1 MVIEEIQ
8 TDEAY
13 ESSAPLSQAIRYGD
27 TLYVSGNVPVD
38 PDSGELVEGGIGP
51 QTEQVLEN
59 IQAVLRATGTSMDNV
74 VRAGVFMTDMDSFGQ
89 MNEVYR
95 EYMSEPFP
103 ARTAVKA
110 EMANPDILVEID
122 VIAALK

>member
-1 MVIEEIQ
+1 MAIEEIR

-13 ESSAPLSQAIRYGD
+13 ESSAPLSQAIRHGD

-38 PDSGELVEGGIGP
+38 PDSGELVDGGVGP

-59 IQAVLRATGTSMDNV
+59 IQAILQAAGTSMDNV
-74 VRAGVFMTDMDSFGQ
+74 VRAGVFMTDMDAFGE
-89 MNEVYR
+89 MNEVYT
-95 EYMSEPFP
+95 EYMSEPYP
-103 ARTAVKA
+103 ARTAVRA

-122 VIAALK
+122 VVAAVE